1 MGKSLEK
8 PNGPG
13 NLTKSETCLAT
24 FCQKDWSYF
33 GIGSLDASAV
43 APSLCRITAVSST

>member
-8 PNGPG
+8 ANKRWD
-13 NLTKSETCLAT
+13 LTKSETCFAT
-24 FCQKDWSYF
+24 FCQKYRGYF

-43 APSLCRITAVSST
+43 APSL